1 MKGAIS
7 IRPARPADAPAWERM
22 RQALW
27 PSEPGE
33 HAREIAA
40 YFAAER
46 WGEAGALRGEAA
58 VYRGAEA
65 PGEAEVLLAVAEGG
79 QAIGFAEA
87 GIRPYAEGCHSGR
100 VAYLE
105 GLFVEAAWRGRGV
118 AAALVAAV
126 EAWGR
131 AQGCTELASD
141 AELGNDGSI
150 AMHRALG
157 FEEGERIVCFRK
169 DL

>member
-1 MKGAIS
+1 ML
-7 IRPARPADAPAWERM
+7 IRLIQPSDAADWERM

-33 HAREIAA
+33 HAEEIASF
-40 YFAAER
+40 FAGDR
-46 WGEAGALRGEAA
+46 RD
-58 VYRGAEA
+58 
-65 PGEAEVLLAVAEGG
+65 PAEVLLAIDGSG
-79 QAIGFAEA
+79 RAIGFAEVS
-87 GIRPYAEGCHSGR
+87 IRQYAEGCDSDR

-105 GLFVEAAWRGRGV
+105 GWFVEEAQRRKRVG
-118 AAALVAAV
+118 AALVAAV

-141 AELGNDGSI
+141 TEIDNTGS
-150 AMHRALG
+150 AAAHRALG
-157 FEEGERIVCFRK
+157 FSEVERIVCFRK